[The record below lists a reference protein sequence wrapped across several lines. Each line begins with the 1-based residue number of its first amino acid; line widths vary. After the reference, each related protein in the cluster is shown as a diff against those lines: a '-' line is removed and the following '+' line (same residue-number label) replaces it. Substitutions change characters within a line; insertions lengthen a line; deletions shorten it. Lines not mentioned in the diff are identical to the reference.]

1 METIAQLFRIFW
13 APRKT
18 LREISQRPRIIA
30 PLVLLTLFA
39 GVETAIVFSTLDPGE
54 LRLQEFQRGGY
65 ADQISDSDK
74 VIHAQAARNNRGFAA
89 TVTAV
94 RSMLIVVFV
103 AGLFFA
109 CLGLRRGV
117 PFKSFLAV
125 TAFAFIP
132 GVFHSLAII
141 ATVLTAEPT
150 VETLQS
156 AGTISPI
163 LFLDPSSMSRVTYLV
178 LGMIDA
184 VSIWILALLIIGY
197 GFILRD
203 RVSPALRTVTVVGFY
218 CVWSAVYVAIR
229 YTFT

>member
-1 METIAQLFRIFW
+1 METIAQLFKILW

-18 LREISQRPRIIA
+18 LEEISRRPRIIA
-30 PLVLLTLFA
+30 PLVLLTIFA
-39 GVETAIVFSTLDPGE
+39 GLETAIVFTMLDPGE

-65 ADQISDSDK
+65 ADQISESDK
-74 VIHAQAARNNRGFAA
+74 VIHAEAARNNRGFAA
-89 TVTAV
+89 AVTAV
-94 RSMLIVVFV
+94 RSMLIVVMV

-109 CLGLRRGV
+109 CLGLGRGV
-117 PFKSFLAV
+117 SFRSFLAV

-132 GVFHSLAII
+132 GIFHSA
-141 ATVLTAEPT
+141 ATVTTVLTAAPT
-150 VETLQS
+150 LETLQR

-163 LFLDPSSMSRVTYLV
+163 LFLDSSTMSRVIYLA
-178 LGMIDA
+178 LGMVDA

-203 RVSPALRTVTVVGFY
+203 RVTPALRIFVVVGFY

-229 YTFT
+229 LSFT

>member
-1 METIAQLFRIFW
+1 METIAQLFTIFW
-13 APRKT
+13 APLKT
-18 LREISQRPRIIA
+18 LREISQRPRVIA

-39 GVETAIVFSTLDPGE
+39 GLETAIVFSTLDPGE
-54 LRLQEFQRGGY
+54 LRLQEFERGGY

-74 VIHAQAARNNRGFAA
+74 VIHAEAARNNRGFAA
-89 TVTAV
+89 AVTAI
-94 RSMLIVVFV
+94 RSMLIVVIV

-109 CLGLRRGV
+109 CLGWGRGV

-132 GVFHSLAII
+132 GIFHSLATV

-150 VETLQS
+150 LETLQR

-163 LFLDPSSMSRVTYLV
+163 LFLDPSAMSRVTYLA
-178 LGMIDA
+178 LGMVDA
-184 VSIWILALLIIGY
+184 VSIWILALLIIGF

-203 RVSPALRTVTVVGFY
+203 RVSPAFRIFTVVGFY

-229 YTFT
+229 HTFT